1 MIIRSA
7 RRRAFSACHESNRM
21 SNVECALE
29 TTLTSSMGVRR
40 PSRHRDPPS
49 PTDEQCMSH
58 VRRLTAHTLDTRAS
72 QDLRSGH
79 SGPSRARSSVCVRAH
94 SHRLVDVSLALAD
107 FQTVSHPTTVPQGAA
122 TQPHARKAF
131 TSPPRLSTSCRCQS
145 WPLQSDP
152 KRRPPWWICPPRLHS
167 S

>member
-1 MIIRSA
+1 
-7 RRRAFSACHESNRM
+7 M
-21 SNVECALE
+21 SNVECALDGPRLPQVWGSVVLPGTE
-29 TTLTSSMGVRR
+29 IPQAQPMSSACPMCDGSLLTLLTPARLRTSGVDTLDRLALDRLSVCALTHTVWSTSRSLWLTSRR
-40 PSRHRDPPS
+40 F
-49 PTDEQCMSH
+49 PT
-58 VRRLTAHTLDTRAS
+58 
-72 QDLRSGH
+72 
-79 SGPSRARSSVCVRAH
+79 
-94 SHRLVDVSLALAD
+94 
-107 FQTVSHPTTVPQGAA
+107 PTTVPQGAA

>member
-40 PSRHRDPPS
+40 PSRHRAPPS
-49 PTDEQCMSH
+49 PTDEQCMCDGSLLTLLTPA
-58 VRRLTAHTLDTRAS
+58 RLRTSGVDTLDRLAL
-72 QDLRSGH
+72 DRL
-79 SGPSRARSSVCVRAH
+79 SVCALTHTVWSTSR
-94 SHRLVDVSLALAD
+94 SLWLTSRR
-107 FQTVSHPTTVPQGAA
+107 FPTPTTVPQGAA